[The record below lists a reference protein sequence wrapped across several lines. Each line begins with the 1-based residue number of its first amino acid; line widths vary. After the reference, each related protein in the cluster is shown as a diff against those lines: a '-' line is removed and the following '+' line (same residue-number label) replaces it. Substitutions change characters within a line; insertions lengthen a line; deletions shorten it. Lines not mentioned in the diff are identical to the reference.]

1 MRAVR
6 RLSILCLIAILSSC
20 ASLPDEEA
28 PLPPEGFLVKARV
41 AVRYGEEAASGRVVW
56 RHSDSRDELLMSNP
70 LGQGIV
76 ELSGRP
82 GAYELRLADGKQFM
96 APDAE
101 ALTEEALGWRL
112 PLNGLPQW
120 IRGRALQ
127 GVATEATMDG
137 SRYAELLQNGWQINY
152 LAWDEARNLPQRLRL
167 RRDDLDI
174 RLAIEEW
181 TLGQ

>member
-1 MRAVR
+1 MRALQ
-6 RLSILCLIAILSSC
+6 RLSILWLIAALSAC

-28 PLPPEGFLVKARV
+28 VLPPDGFLVKTRV

-56 RHSDSRDELLMSNP
+56 RHSAMRDELLMSNP
-70 LGQGIV
+70 LGQGIA
-76 ELSGRP
+76 EISGRP
-82 GAYELRLADGKQFM
+82 GAYELRLADGKEFA

-120 IRGRALQ
+120 IRGRPLK
-127 GVATEATMDG
+127 GVPAEATMDG
-137 SRYAELLQNGWQINY
+137 NRYAELKQNGWQIEY
-152 LAWDEARNLPQRLRL
+152 LAWDEVRNLPQRLRL
-167 RRDDLDI
+167 RREDLDI